1 MGGRPA
7 LPEHPWPDQRGAV
20 MAKRFPAH
28 RIKAHWVYTIWE
40 ASQALNCHKRT
51 VERWIKQD
59 KLVADTSQR
68 PFMINRRDLKAF
80 LGARQVKARTRLAL
94 HHCYCL
100 GCKGPREPDGRIAD
114 YVHQTAESGRLTGL
128 CPDCGALI
136 HKIIR
141 RSDLEAIQAKLE
153 VTVQKA
159 NPRLVSQPEPL
170 SNVSVTQERQP
181 HGKAQTR

>member
-1 MGGRPA
+1 M
-7 LPEHPWPDQRGAV
+7 
-20 MAKRFPAH
+20 MAKKFPVH
-28 RIKAHWVYTIWE
+28 LIKTHWVYTIWE
-40 ASQALNCHKRT
+40 ASETLGCHKRT

-59 KLVADTSQR
+59 GLAADTNRR
-68 PFMINRRDLKAF
+68 PFIIDGRDLKAF
-80 LGARQVKARTRLAL
+80 LGARQSKTRCQLAL

-114 YVHQTAESGRLTGL
+114 YVHQTTESGRLTGL
-128 CPDCGALI
+128 CPDCGALM

-159 NPRLVSQPEPL
+159 NPRLVSQTEPV
-170 SNVSVTQERQP
+170 SNVGLEQERQT
-181 HGKAQTR
+181 HGKTQTG

>member
-1 MGGRPA
+1 
-7 LPEHPWPDQRGAV
+7 
-20 MAKRFPAH
+20 MAKKFPVH
-28 RIKAHWVYTIWE
+28 RIKTHWLYTIWE
-40 ASQALNCHKRT
+40 ATEALGCHKRS

-59 KLVADTSQR
+59 GLAADTSQR
-68 PFMINRRDLKAF
+68 PFLIAGRDLRAF
-80 LGARQVKARTRLAL
+80 LGARQSKTRCQLAP

-114 YVHQTAESGRLTGL
+114 YTHQTTESGRLTGL
-128 CPDCGALI
+128 CSDLRGKLM

-159 NPRLVSQPEPL
+159 NPRLVSLTDPV
-170 SNVSVTQERQP
+170 SNVGLEQERQT
-181 HGKAQTR
+181 HGKAQTG